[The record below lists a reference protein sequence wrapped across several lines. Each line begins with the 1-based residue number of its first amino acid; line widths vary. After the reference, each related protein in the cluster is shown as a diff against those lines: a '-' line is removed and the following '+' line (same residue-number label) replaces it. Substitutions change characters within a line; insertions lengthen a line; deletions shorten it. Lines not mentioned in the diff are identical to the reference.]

1 MIIAVVQALF
11 AVSFTLQTAEFA
23 KYHRQATGR
32 EPAADAV
39 RFAVDP
45 SVSANGRDAY
55 AIKSDAKGVT
65 ITGSNARST
74 WYGLYDL
81 LERRGGCRWFW
92 DGDVVP
98 KKGEI
103 DLSGLDVREEARFE
117 WRGLRYFAHRGLTR
131 FQAEHWGPEDWKREI
146 DWMLKRRLNVFML
159 RIGQDDLFQRAFPE
173 TCAYPD
179 PAKDLPGHGKGYD
192 NRSLFWSLEY
202 RGKLRRDLQRYAF
215 DRGLEVP
222 EDFGTM
228 THWYSR
234 TPEDFL
240 AKKDPPFLPQ
250 ATRSYSERNGRVWD
264 VRDDRWVDE
273 YWQLTKTAVD
283 AYGQG
288 RNQRLLHT
296 IGLGER
302 NCFTNRSDNLALKIA
317 CLEKFLARAG
327 RDYPNAKR
335 LLAGWDFYFTWRPD
349 EVRALVARLDP
360 RRDIIWDYEGD
371 AMDDRGG
378 KNFTQW
384 GVVGKFPYTYSIF
397 LAYENALDIRANY
410 PVIEARQKVV
420 QDDPMCAGY
429 LFWPEASHTDT
440 LLLEYFT
447 ENAWSKGPVGHLKVL
462 DGFCAGRYGAQA
474 GRLKAI
480 WQKVIPLSRIRGWW
494 GNYGVIL
501 LDRSRWQG
509 DGAKAD
515 RYDNPAEWRKGISGE
530 LSCAAEIFRELAK
543 LDWKASPFVERDAID
558 LARTTADRLIVAEQA
573 QLRRAYHAWKAGKGS
588 AETVCARAAALKGHV
603 CAMADLLALHTDYSL
618 AESLD
623 RLNAVEKVRNPNF
636 ARVLVDNATCRYCA
650 SHHYE
655 SAEYWYKPAIC
666 AFADDFVRRVQT
678 NDRTKPSPCK
688 SFDELRQEYIFARE
702 LEAMRPALPRTQEN
716 YVRTLKRMAEGL

>member
-1 MIIAVVQALF
+1 MIVQLLMATSFALP
-11 AVSFTLQTAEFA
+11 TAEFVR
-23 KYHRQATGR
+23 YHREMTGR
-32 EPAADAV
+32 DPAAGLV
-39 RFAVDP
+39 TFAVDP
-45 SVSANGRDAY
+45 KVSVSGKDAY
-55 AIKSDAKGVT
+55 RIVSEGSGAR
-65 ITGSNARST
+65 ITGSNERSV

-92 DGDVVP
+92 DGDIVP
-98 KKGEI
+98 RRDAL
-103 DLSGLDVREEARFE
+103 DLSGLDVKEEARFE
-117 WRGLRYFAHRGLTR
+117 YRGIRYFAHRGLTR
-131 FQAEHWGPEDWKREI
+131 FQAEHWGPADWRREI

-159 RIGQDDLFQRAFPE
+159 RIGQDDLFQRTFPG

-179 PAKDLPGHGKGYD
+179 PSRDLPGHGRGYD
-192 NRSLFWSLEY
+192 NRTLFWSLEY

-215 DRGLEVP
+215 DRGLMVP

-250 ATRSYSERNGRVWD
+250 ATCSYSERNGRVWD
-264 VRDDRWVDE
+264 VRDDKWVDE

-288 RNQRLLHT
+288 KDQQLLHT

-360 RRDIIWDYEGD
+360 AHDIIWDYEGD
-371 AMDDRGG
+371 AREGRDGN
-378 KNFTQW
+378 NFTQW
-384 GVVGKFPYTYSIF
+384 GVVGKFPYTYSVF

-410 PVIEARQKVV
+410 PVIESRQQVV

-429 LFWPEASHTDT
+429 LLWPEASHTDT
-440 LLLEYFT
+440 LLIRYFT
-447 ENAWSKGPVGHLKVL
+447 ANAWSKAGVSSERVL
-462 DGFCAGRYGAQA
+462 DEFCASRYGENAD
-474 GRLKAI
+474 RLEAI
-480 WQKVIPLSRIRGWW
+480 WQKVIPLSRLLGWW
-494 GNYGVIL
+494 GNYGTIL
-501 LDRSRWQG
+501 LGRWQG
-509 DGAKAD
+509 GGTKTD
-515 RYDNPAEWRKGISGE
+515 RYNNPAEWQKGIPKE
-530 LSCAAEIFRELAK
+530 LSCAAEVFRELAK

-558 LARTTADRLIVAEQA
+558 LARTTADRLIVAEQV
-573 QLRRAYHAWKAGKGS
+573 QLLRAYHAWKAGNGS

-650 SHHYE
+650 SHQYE

-666 AFADDFVRRVQT
+666 AFADDFVRRVQA
-678 NDRTKPSPCK
+678 NDRTKLGPYK
-688 SFDELRQEYIFARE
+688 SFDELRQEYIFART

-716 YVRTLKRMAEGL
+716 YVRTLKRMMEGL